1 MKPTKNEQSSLA
13 ESYHM
18 EDIQVIKANYEAS
31 LKIKRWKFIQ
41 SLPVLSDIIKK
52 EADFM
57 IEESFLSFIE
67 NTDLL
72 ISEGFYSGILY
83 N

>member
-1 MKPTKNEQSSLA
+1 MKSIKNEQYSLA
-13 ESYHM
+13 ESYHI
-18 EDIQVIKANYEAS
+18 EDIQVIKANYEAT
-31 LKIKRWKFIQ
+31 LKIKRWRFIQ
-41 SLPVLSDIIKK
+41 SLPVLSDRIKK

>member
-1 MKPTKNEQSSLA
+1 MKAIKNEQHLLA
-13 ESYHM
+13 EQFLL

-41 SLPVLSDIIKK
+41 SLPILSTRIKK
-52 EADFM
+52 EADYM
-57 IEESFLSFIE
+57 IEESFLSFID

-72 ISEGFYSGILY
+72 ITEGFYTGILF

>member
-1 MKPTKNEQSSLA
+1 MKALKNEQQSLA
-13 ESYHM
+13 EQLLI
-18 EDIQVIKANYEAS
+18 EDIQVIKANYETT
-31 LKIKRWKFIQ
+31 LKIKRWKFIH
-41 SLPVLSDIIKK
+41 SLPILSDRIKK

-57 IEESFLSFIE
+57 IEESFLSFIQ

-72 ISEGFYSGILY
+72 VTEGFYTGILY